1 MDAFGAKENSMNTSQ
16 ISEALKEN
24 ANDFIS
30 RSINAYNDSDYKAAL
45 INLWSG
51 ILLILKYW
59 IFNKHPSMIYS
70 KWEKVIKYDQ
80 GKLSFCPF
88 VSDGSYQTVD
98 YNEIKDR
105 FKFLGNENSLLF
117 NYDKVLD
124 DIRKKRNRIEHFVHD
139 ISENEITSVFVKVLP
154 FINDFIDQELHEK
167 VNDFLDC
174 WDDFLRINEVYQHRL
189 RKMEEYIHSIKPSQ
203 RDIQHGSPD
212 IIEVDCTN
220 CENGKLV
227 NVGETELPGRGK
239 LYCKACE
246 YETEYIECNNC
257 SRIILEEDF
266 DSFLEETG
274 ICSDCFDDI
283 CRRND

>member
-1 MDAFGAKENSMNTSQ
+1 MNDIQVSD
-16 ISEALKEN
+16 ALKEN

-30 RSINAYNDSDYKAAL
+30 RSIDAYNKKDYKAAL
-45 INLWSG
+45 IDLWSG

-59 IFNKHPSMIYS
+59 IFIRHPSMIYS
-70 KWEKVIKYDQ
+70 KWEKVVKYDN
-80 GKLSFCPF
+80 GRLVFSPF

-105 FKFLGNENSLLF
+105 FKFLGNDTSLLF
-117 NYDKVLD
+117 EYDKILD

-139 ISENEITSVFVKVLP
+139 IGEKEITSVFVKVLP
-154 FINDFIDQELHEK
+154 FINDFIDQELDEK
-167 VNDFLDC
+167 VNKFLKC
-174 WDDFLRINEVYQHRL
+174 WDDFLKIDEVYKHRL
-189 RKMEEYIHSIKPSQ
+189 KKMEEYIHSISPSQ

-220 CENGKLV
+220 CEDGKLV
-227 NVGETELPGRGK
+227 NIGENEMLGRGV

-246 YETEYIECNNC
+246 YKTEYIECNHC

-274 ICSDCFDDI
+274 MCSDCLDEI